1 MAAPI
6 LATKLYKPPLRALSV
21 RRPHLIARLNE
32 GLRRKLTLVAAPA
45 GFGKTTLVSEWVASC
60 ARPVAW
66 LSLDEGD
73 NDPARFLSYL
83 VTALRTVAPGIG
95 EGTLRALQSPQP
107 PPLDTLLT
115 SLLNEIAAV
124 PESFVLVLDDY
135 HVIDAKAVDGAL
147 TFLIE
152 HQPPQMHLFI
162 ATREDPQL
170 PLARLRARGELTE
183 LRVADLRFTPAEA
196 AEFLNGVMG
205 LSLSEDDIGRLEAR
219 TEGWIAGLQLAAVSM
234 QGRADAAAFI
244 EQFTGS
250 HRFVMDYLVE
260 EVLQQQPESVQRF
273 LLHSSILARMCGPLC
288 EAVLLDPPGS
298 GQATLEYLERA
309 NLFTI
314 PLDSERRWY
323 RYHHLF
329 GDLLRQQLRQL
340 ASRAQGEADPI
351 ADGHIRAS
359 RWYEENGFDIEAFQH
374 AAAANDIDRAERL
387 AEGRGVPLH
396 MRGAVHTIIDWLASL
411 PKEVLDARPSLWW
424 RHGAMM
430 LVVGQTIGVEEKFK
444 AAEDALQKV
453 EPTDR
458 TRSLVGQIAA
468 ARATLALTRYDVET
482 MIAQSH
488 RALEYLPP
496 NYRSMRANAHWTL
509 GMAHAFAGDRR
520 AARESLLQ
528 AIEISKSVGDR
539 FTTIL
544 ATIGLGLVQELDNEL
559 HQAAETHRSVLA
571 IAGDQPLQI
580 IYEAHLGMARILYEW
595 NNLDV
600 SEEHAQRSLFLAR
613 QYEKIIDRYI
623 LCEIQLA
630 RLKLARG
637 DLTGAASILEQTSR
651 EAQERRFVHRLP
663 EVAAA
668 QVPVLL
674 RQGDLAGAADLAHR
688 FDLPLSRARV
698 ALARGS
704 TGEALQILEGYLL
717 LIEER
722 GWHDERLK
730 ATLLQA
736 VAFQAHSDEESA
748 MRGLSNALTL
758 AEPGGF
764 VRLFIDEGDPVVH
777 LLKTATSKGIMP
789 GYVARLL
796 AACEAE
802 APEMQPKSAAQP
814 LAEPLSQREI
824 EVLELIAQGLSNSEI
839 GERLFLALD
848 TVKGHNQRIFAK
860 LQVGRRTEAVAR
872 ARELG
877 IL

>member
-21 RRPHLIARLNE
+21 RRPHLIARLND

-45 GFGKTTLVSEWVASC
+45 GFGKTTLVSEWVVSC
-60 ARPVAW
+60 GRPVAW

-73 NDPARFLSYL
+73 NDPSRFLSYL
-83 VTALRTVAPGIG
+83 VTALGTVAPGIG

-107 PPLDTLLT
+107 PPPDTLLT

-124 PESFVLVLDDY
+124 PDEFVLVLDDY
-135 HVIDAKAVDGAL
+135 HVIDSKAVDSAL
-147 TFLIE
+147 AFLIE
-152 HQPPQMHLFI
+152 HQPPQMHLAI
-162 ATREDPQL
+162 ATREDPPL

-183 LRVADLRFTPAEA
+183 LRVADLRFTPSEA
-196 AEFLNGVMG
+196 AEFLNGVMD
-205 LSLSEDDIGRLEAR
+205 LALSEDDIGRLEAR

-234 QGRADAAAFI
+234 QGRGDATAFI

-273 LLHSSILARMCGPLC
+273 LLHSSILDRMCGPLC
-288 EAVLLDPPGS
+288 EAVLLNPPGS

-329 GDLLRQQLRQL
+329 AELLRQRLRQ
-340 ASRAQGEADPI
+340 ATAGNATDAI
-351 ADGHIRAS
+351 ADLHIRAS
-359 RWYEENGFDIEAFQH
+359 RWYEENGSDIEAFQH
-374 AAAANDIDRAERL
+374 AAAANDVDRAERL

-396 MRGAVHTIIDWLASL
+396 MRGAVHIIIDWLASL

-430 LVVGQTIGVEEKFK
+430 LVVGQTIGVEEKFR
-444 AAEDALQKV
+444 AAEDALQRV

-458 TRSLVGQIAA
+458 TRNLIGQIAA

-509 GMAHAFAGDRR
+509 GMAYAFAGDRG
-520 AARESLLQ
+520 AARESLLR

-559 HQAAETHRSVLA
+559 HQAAETHRGVLA

-595 NNLDV
+595 NSLDAA
-600 SEEHAQRSLFLAR
+600 EEHAQKSLHLAR

-623 LCEIQLA
+623 LCEVMLA
-630 RLKLARG
+630 RLRLARR
-637 DLTGAASILEQTSR
+637 DLEGAASMLEQTAR

-663 EVAAA
+663 EVTAA

-674 RQGDLAGAADLAHR
+674 MQGDIAGAADMAQR

-698 ALARGS
+698 SLAGGS
-704 TGEALQILEGYLL
+704 TTEALQVLEGYLRL
-717 LIEER
+717 VEEK
-722 GWHDERLK
+722 GWNDERLK

-736 VAFQAHSDEESA
+736 VAFQAHGDEESA
-748 MRGLSNALTL
+748 LRALSDALTM

-764 VRLFIDEGDPVVH
+764 VRLFIDEGDPVVR
-777 LLKTATSKGIMP
+777 LLRTASHRGIMP

-802 APEMQPKSAAQP
+802 APEMPARDAAQP